1 MKKEI
6 IADALV
12 LITAYIVM
20 TLLVSFIIWKFF
32 DIVVSRNMIDYY
44 EAIMST
50 ITIGAIVSYIKYMW
64 KRG

>member
-6 IADALV
+6 IADTLV